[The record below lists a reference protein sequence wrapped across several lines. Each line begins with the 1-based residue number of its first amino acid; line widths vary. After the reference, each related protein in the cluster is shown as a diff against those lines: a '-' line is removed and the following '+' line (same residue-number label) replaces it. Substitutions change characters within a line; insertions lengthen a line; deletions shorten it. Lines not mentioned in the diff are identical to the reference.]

1 MGLMDELRKLTT
13 PYEEDDDFFEGAD
26 DNYRAPAV
34 SQTASQMEFENA
46 FGEDPGAA
54 PEPAHKPNKLFS
66 GEGGRTGVFPQKRTV
81 KAKPAARENVVNFGG
96 NEMKVIL
103 FNPHSFDEASEL
115 VGHLRD
121 KRSLVMTLEGIPTD
135 TARRLLDFLSG
146 VTYALDGKITPVSAK
161 TYFVTPSNVDIVGHD
176 QPESDGQYL

>member
-26 DNYRAPAV
+26 DNNRAGAV
-34 SQTASQMEFENA
+34 MQTASQMEFENT

-54 PEPAHKPNKLFS
+54 PEPARKPSKLF

-81 KAKPAARENVVNFGG
+81 KAKPAARENVVKFDGS
-96 NEMKVIL
+96 ETKVIL

-115 VGHLRD
+115 VGHLKD
-121 KRSLVMTLEGIPTD
+121 NRSLVMTLEGIPTD

-161 TYFVTPSNVDIVGHD
+161 TYFITPGNVDIVGRD

>member
-13 PYEEDDDFFEGAD
+13 PYEEDEDFFEGAEE
-26 DNYRAPAV
+26 NKAPAPQ
-34 SQTASQMEFENA
+34 QTAIQAEFENT
-46 FGEDPGAA
+46 FGTDPGAA
-54 PEPAHKPNKLFS
+54 PEPARKPNKLFS
-66 GEGGRTGVFPQKRTV
+66 GEGGRIGAITQKRTV
-81 KAKPAARENVVNFGG
+81 KAKPAARENVVSFGG
-96 NEMKVIL
+96 SETKVIL

-121 KRSLVMTLEGIPTD
+121 NRSLVMTLEGIPTD

-161 TYFVTPSNVDIVGHD
+161 TYFITPHNVDIVGND
-176 QPESDGQYL
+176 QPETDSQYL